1 MYTKLQRLIL
11 DRFEDFKD
19 IPIVYLSTK
28 NAYSTA
34 GILSPERASPFR
46 KLSYVSV
53 IISDILDRT
62 VWRVRPYEYR
72 TGMTDEFISKGLAA
86 LAEFI
91 EEKGESLPFE
101 KLYKLTEDIVSTAA
115 TFIDTRQPR
124 RPLIGIVGEIY
135 LRSHPDSNQ
144 DLIRLLEQFGGE
156 VVDASIGE
164 WINFITYDRSRK
176 LRRELQ
182 LAWKE
187 KHYTRVRETSRK
199 LIGNEIE
206 KNYQKWRQ
214 YQLYSRMLRHLDIHA
229 DHSIPTLKHRLAGD
243 RLFNFTI
250 GTEAVLSI
258 GGALEY
264 AHDGFNGIV
273 NVFPFT
279 CMPSTIC
286 SAVLKPLLHKMQI
299 PYIDAPYD
307 GAIQPNRE
315 VVLRTFLYQAKQHL
329 QSRENG
335 RKHRG

>member
-1 MYTKLQRLIL
+1 
-11 DRFEDFKD
+11 
-19 IPIVYLSTK
+19 
-28 NAYSTA
+28 
-34 GILSPERASPFR
+34 
-46 KLSYVSV
+46 
-53 IISDILDRT
+53 
-62 VWRVRPYEYR
+62 
-72 TGMTDEFISKGLAA
+72 MTDEFISKGMTS

-187 KHYTRVRETSRK
+187 KHHTRVRETSRK

-214 YQLYSRMLRHLDIHA
+214 YQLYSRVLRHLDIHA

-264 AHDGFNGIV
+264 AHDGFSGIV

-329 QSRENG
+329 QSRVNG